1 MDKMNQNM
9 PTGNENTP
17 QESQPTGQGDG
28 EPTPAEGGKKPMGPI
43 VGVVIIVI
51 VLIFGGLYFWG
62 AKVSKEKTMTAEEI
76 TAQEDVMLIKLK
88 EQSESDEIAD
98 IEADLNATDLEG
110 LDAELE
116 QIDQDLSL

>member
-1 MDKMNQNM
+1 MDQMNQNM

-17 QESQPTGQGDG
+17 QESQPMGQGDG
-28 EPTPAEGGKKPMGPI
+28 EPTSAEGGKKPMGPI

-62 AKVSKEKTMTAEEI
+62 SQLSEEKEMTAEEI
-76 TAQEDVMLIKLK
+76 AAQEDTMLIKLQ
-88 EQSESDEIAD
+88 EQSASDEIAD

-110 LDAELE
+110 LDAELD
-116 QIDQDLSL
+116 QIDQDLNL